1 MGTKAEIEQGSITLA
16 DFYLKILSNEIKSA
30 V

>member
-1 MGTKAEIEQGSITLA
+1 MGTKAEIVQGSSTSA